1 MVPFRHL
8 LGSFVETNK
17 TATRGILPDASPR
30 LTTEL
35 LSITERTADLEPS
48 NVRNRDQ
55 CRRSNSRQRRAFSQN
70 AAQGLEQLS
79 DRTLCTM
86 VVSCCEESFKPPA
99 AQTMDWELW
108 LCLFI

>member
-1 MVPFRHL
+1 MVPFCHL

-48 NVRNRDQ
+48 NVRNGDQ
-55 CRRSNSRQRRAFSQN
+55 CRRSNSRQRRAFFPKRRAGSRTIERQN
-70 AAQGLEQLS
+70 TVYDGGILL
-79 DRTLCTM
+79 
-86 VVSCCEESFKPPA
+86 
-99 AQTMDWELW
+99 
-108 LCLFI
+108 